1 MIVKNILKAI
11 PIVAIFLITI
21 TINPAI
27 TGHAEKGFLQ
37 DILTTQRYANV
48 LYSLST
54 IKIPKILVILWLMFC
69 AWIGWI
75 ARGWFDKWQE
85 THQGN
90 ETLLC

>member
-37 DILTTQRYANV
+37 DIVTTQRYANV

-54 IKIPKILVILWLMFC
+54 ITVSY
-69 AWIGWI
+69 
-75 ARGWFDKWQE
+75 
-85 THQGN
+85 THL
-90 ETLLC
+90 TLPTN